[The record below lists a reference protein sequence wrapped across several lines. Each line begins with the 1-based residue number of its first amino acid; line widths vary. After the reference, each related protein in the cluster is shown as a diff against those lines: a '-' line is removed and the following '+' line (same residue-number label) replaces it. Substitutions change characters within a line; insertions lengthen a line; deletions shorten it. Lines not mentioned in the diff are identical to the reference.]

1 MVYTGP
7 SSVWVLVDNL
17 FSSEKLLRNCYLVL
31 VASCVV
37 LVVSSIGYPSSSH
50 LILNKAP
57 SGPALH
63 IAGGMSSNFDKSTSP

>member
-7 SSVWVLVDNL
+7 SAVWVLVDNL
-17 FSSEKLLRNCYLVL
+17 FSSEKLLRKCYLV

-50 LILNKAP
+50 LILIRAP